1 MYTQILT
8 FQVLIREKDDDYEQ
22 RTGTSAFCVDNDCFY
37 YSYIEKYEHG
47 KNRYFVRKIEHKTT
61 TEIECFELVRGIGK
75 DNKSFIYVM
84 CSGST
89 SQVLKFKNDL
99 TPVAKT
105 SDQCAQHFGELYGLL
120 VTSEWVFVCANKNQ
134 KLCILDFSLT
144 LCHVLNLSINPIGIA
159 KFHDQYLVT
168 TKADIKIIEIDFQK
182 QKYQEKGCVHT
193 KIFNTGIDLRGICA
207 SKQHIYVTENDRTNK
222 GRLIC
227 LKFEQGCLE
236 CVYVKNKFSK
246 YCSKGCSPKCSPIAL
261 VYNDETVYYTQ
272 GYFGHNYHIMK
283 LEESNRTTELVLNVY

>member
-1 MYTQILT
+1 M
-8 FQVLIREKDDDYEQ
+8 
-22 RTGTSAFCVDNDCFY
+22 RTGIGGLWVENDCFY
-37 YSYIEKYEHG
+37 YSYIEKYENG
-47 KNRYFVRKIEHKTT
+47 KNRYFVQKIEHKTT

-89 SQVLKFKNDL
+89 SQVLKFTKDL

-134 KLCILDFSLT
+134 KLCILDISLK
-144 LCHVLNLSINPIGIA
+144 LCHVLNLSFNPIAIA
-159 KFHDQYLVT
+159 QFHDQYFVT
-168 TKADIKIIEIDFQK
+168 TKADIRIIDFNFK
-182 QKYQEKGCVHT
+182 GKEFQEIGCVPT
-193 KIFNTGIDLRGICA
+193 NIFNSGVDLRGICA
-207 SKQHIYVTENDRTNK
+207 SKQHIYVIENDRINK
-222 GRLIC
+222 GRLLC
-227 LKFEQGCLE
+227 FKFEQGCLE
-236 CVYVKNKFSK
+236 CVYVKNTFSE

-272 GYFGHNYHIMK
+272 GYFGHNFHIMK
-283 LEESNRTTELVLNVY
+283 LEEFNHSTEPVLDLYEEYYSVLL